1 MSKKAD
7 IKNLIKN
14 LKKAS
19 KNKVIPQETLS
30 DALTKRLVHPQFR
43 EKDMRQEAMD
53 MGSHGAREYFGG
65 QDE

>member
-30 DALTKRLVHPQFR
+30 DTLTKRLVHPQFR
-43 EKDMRQEAMD
+43 EKDMRKEAID
-53 MGSHGAREYFGG
+53 YGSYGAREYFGG